1 MLYYAY
7 CGLTYPRYTPCH
19 RTAAPTLPSACQVAT
34 GGEGINLGFNPIL
47 LRVLRIFRIAR
58 LLRLVRSA
66 KGLRTLLYTISESL
80 PALLNV
86 FGLLSLLCIIYAV
99 LGMSLFGYVVEQ
111 PRLGLGGYT
120 TFEDFGGAMLLVLQ
134 MATSEGWTAVM
145 RACMVA
151 EPLCGARAGVQFD
164 VGGEV
169 KDDCGPGYGVVAV
182 LYFVSYQ
189 LFGALVMMNLMLGI
203 VVNSFSTTSTK
214 EYMLVSE
221 TVMLEFQEEWRKLD
235 PASTYFIS
243 CHYLPTLIRALLPP
257 LGFESGADTPN
268 AQVNARIR
276 RAWLPVRD
284 GRVQFQEVLFALSR
298 LQAGQPLPDCE
309 LRQYLDKQARKNL
322 ELKEFKGAPVDWTA
336 HEFVA
341 AELMQASFRGFCAR
355 EALHRARQRRIKGV
369 RKEAAFLLSSR
380 LLTDF
385 ITEESET
392 ASTAVKAAATEAA
405 TEAAAHTQVDQ
416 VNLADPQTI
425 AAAVLI
431 QYGWRW
437 FQEERL
443 TRFAMVLIKLSM
455 RKWAR
460 RWIAKH
466 RAPLVAPPDAE
477 AEAEAA
483 TAVAGGGE
491 AGRGGLLL
499 LQEVSNWASQLF
511 SPDAGAPAAAAAA
524 PASPESRGR
533 SIAVL
538 DH

>member
-1 MLYYAY
+1 M
-7 CGLTYPRYTPCH
+7 
-19 RTAAPTLPSACQVAT
+19 AT

-257 LGFESGADTPN
+257 LGFESGKDTPN
-268 AQVNARIR
+268 ALVNARIR
-276 RAWLPVRD
+276 RAWLPVRE

-298 LQAGQPLPDCE
+298 LQAGQSLPDCE
-309 LRQYLDKQARKNL
+309 LRQYLDKQARKHL

-355 EALHRARQRRIKGV
+355 EELHRARQRRIKGD

-392 ASTAVKAAATEAA
+392 ASTAVKEAAKEAAAEAA
-405 TEAAAHTQVDQ
+405 TEAAAAAARTRVPEQV
-416 VNLADPQTI
+416 ADPELI

-431 QYGWRW
+431 QDGWRW
-437 FQEERL
+437 LQDRRIS
-443 TRFAMVLIKLSM
+443 TFAMLLIKLSM

-466 RAPLVAPPDAE
+466 RPPPVAPPE
-477 AEAEAA
+477 AEAEADAA
-483 TAVAGGGE
+483 TGEAGGGE

-511 SPDAGAPAAAAAA
+511 SPDAGAPAAAAPAAAEPAAAAAA
-524 PASPESRGR
+524 PAAASSPEARGR

>member
-1 MLYYAY
+1 
-7 CGLTYPRYTPCH
+7 
-19 RTAAPTLPSACQVAT
+19 VAT

>member
-1 MLYYAY
+1 M
-7 CGLTYPRYTPCH
+7 
-19 RTAAPTLPSACQVAT
+19 AT

-221 TVMLEFQEEWRKLD
+221 TVMLEFQVRVRV
-235 PASTYFIS
+235 
-243 CHYLPTLIRALLPP
+243 RANP
-257 LGFESGADTPN
+257 G
-268 AQVNARIR
+268 
-276 RAWLPVRD
+276 
-284 GRVQFQEVLFALSR
+284 
-298 LQAGQPLPDCE
+298 
-309 LRQYLDKQARKNL
+309 
-322 ELKEFKGAPVDWTA
+322 
-336 HEFVA
+336 
-341 AELMQASFRGFCAR
+341 
-355 EALHRARQRRIKGV
+355 
-369 RKEAAFLLSSR
+369 
-380 LLTDF
+380 
-385 ITEESET
+385 
-392 ASTAVKAAATEAA
+392 
-405 TEAAAHTQVDQ
+405 
-416 VNLADPQTI
+416 
-425 AAAVLI
+425 
-431 QYGWRW
+431 
-437 FQEERL
+437 
-443 TRFAMVLIKLSM
+443 
-455 RKWAR
+455 
-460 RWIAKH
+460 
-466 RAPLVAPPDAE
+466 
-477 AEAEAA
+477 
-483 TAVAGGGE
+483 
-491 AGRGGLLL
+491 
-499 LQEVSNWASQLF
+499 
-511 SPDAGAPAAAAAA
+511 
-524 PASPESRGR
+524 
-533 SIAVL
+533 
-538 DH
+538 